1 MKNKEKLQRSKSE
14 TNLKSPTN
22 NDKPEKT
29 PTDGKPAKTAQP
41 LSRSYDLQSTL
52 SGQDLRHLGA
62 RPKSWSPDNL
72 TTRELKEAVKSSP
85 GEFSF
90 EKYRGIVFCD
100 IHKRVQHLIQF
111 VTKVSETRHLFH
123 FYFLGRLFSWVLER

>member
-22 NDKPEKT
+22 NAKPEKT
-29 PTDGKPAKTAQP
+29 PTDGKPAKTVQP

-100 IHKRVQHLIQF
+100 IYKRVQHNICSRD
-111 VTKVSETRHLFH
+111 VNNSTRMKK
-123 FYFLGRLFSWVLER
+123 